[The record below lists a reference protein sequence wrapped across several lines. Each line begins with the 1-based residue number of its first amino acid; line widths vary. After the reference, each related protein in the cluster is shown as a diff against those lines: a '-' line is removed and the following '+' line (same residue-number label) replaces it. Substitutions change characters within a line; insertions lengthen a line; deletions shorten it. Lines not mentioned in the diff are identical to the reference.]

1 MCRTALIIVLPLMLA
16 GCITDREEGAF
27 LSSYYTR
34 ADIDAITAT
43 MACKNAARSLVQ
55 IARCEVRR

>member
-1 MCRTALIIVLPLMLA
+1 MGKAVLILLLALPLA

-27 LSSYYTR
+27 LAGYYSR
-34 ADIDAITAT
+34 ADVDALNAT
-43 MACKNAARSLVQ
+43 IACKQAARTLVQ

>member
-1 MCRTALIIVLPLMLA
+1 MMWRLILIAPLLLG

-27 LSSYYTR
+27 LSGYYSR
-34 ADIDAITAT
+34 ADVDAITAQ
-43 MACKNAARSLVQ
+43 MACKNAARTMVQ